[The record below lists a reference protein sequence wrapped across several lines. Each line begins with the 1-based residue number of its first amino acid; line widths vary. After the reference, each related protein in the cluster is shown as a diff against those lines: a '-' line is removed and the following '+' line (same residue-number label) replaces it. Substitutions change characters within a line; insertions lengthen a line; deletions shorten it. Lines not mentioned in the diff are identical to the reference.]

1 VVVTDVLLKQLF
13 YNCID
18 YSVKQGEKVTQIR
31 LQYSED
37 CKEVKLFCEDN
48 GVDVPEA
55 SRTRLFDAGFSTGK
69 GSGLGLYFVKRMMDV
84 YGWTI
89 IEEGEQGKGAKFTIA
104 IPSHSNYKKE
114 DFQEPKAPLRADNKR
129 GLTIVD

>member
-48 GVDVPEA
+48 GVGVPDCNKLK
-55 SRTRLFDAGFSTGK
+55 LFDAGFSTGK
-69 GSGLGLYFVKRMMDV
+69 GSGLGLYLVKRMMDV

-89 IEEGEQGKGAKFTIA
+89 IEEGEQGKGAKFTMT
-104 IPSHSNYKKE
+104 IPKLNKDGKENY
-114 DFQEPKAPLRADNKR
+114 Q
-129 GLTIVD
+129 IVP